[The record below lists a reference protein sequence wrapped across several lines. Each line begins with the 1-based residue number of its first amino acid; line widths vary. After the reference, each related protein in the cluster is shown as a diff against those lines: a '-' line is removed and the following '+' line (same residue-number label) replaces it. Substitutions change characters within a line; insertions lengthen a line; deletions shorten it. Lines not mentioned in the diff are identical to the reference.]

1 MEAHYNTSLTLPS
14 SIIAIGAFDGVHQ
27 GHQAIIKQ
35 VVKRSKAHN
44 VPSLVYTFDPP
55 PRVFFQGAKMLT
67 PIDEKLAKLE
77 KLGIDHVMV
86 ASFNELYAKR
96 TAGHFITLLS
106 KLNPLEIIVGE
117 DFRFGKNRAGDL
129 SLLERYFKVAIAQ
142 PVCCSKGTRI
152 SSSRIRQ
159 LIASGDKNLSNT
171 LLGWPVRE

>member
-1 MEAHYNTSLTLPS
+1 MEAHFNTSLTLQG

-27 GHQAIIKQ
+27 GHQEIIKQ

-55 PRVFFQGAKMLT
+55 PRVYFQGAKMLT

-96 TAGHFITLLS
+96 TASHFITLLA
-106 KLNPLEIIVGE
+106 KLNPIEILVGD
-117 DFRFGKNRAGDL
+117 DFRFGKNRAGDVN
-129 SLLERYFKVAIAQ
+129 LLERYFKVALAQ
-142 PVCCSKGTRI
+142 PVCCPMGTRI

-159 LIASGDKNLSNT
+159 LIASGNLNLSNT
-171 LLGWPVRE
+171 LLGWPERE